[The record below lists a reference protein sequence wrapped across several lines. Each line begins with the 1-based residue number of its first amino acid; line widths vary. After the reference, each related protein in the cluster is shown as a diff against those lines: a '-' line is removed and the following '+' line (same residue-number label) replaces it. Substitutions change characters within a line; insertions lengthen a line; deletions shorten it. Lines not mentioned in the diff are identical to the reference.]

1 MPRRDHNSTTP
12 MMTHLTIRV
21 EGLVQGVGF
30 RWAVRSRAVL
40 MGVSGYVRNEDDGS
54 VTIEAEAEAG
64 VMESFLDWCR
74 QGSDSARVERVLTEP
89 GKVKGF
95 SSFVISF

>member
-1 MPRRDHNSTTP
+1 MIP
-12 MMTHLTIRV
+12 MKTHYAIRV

-30 RWAVRSRAVL
+30 RWAVRSMAAR

-54 VTIEAEAEAG
+54 VTIEAEADAAT
-64 VMESFLDWCR
+64 MELFLEWCR
-74 QGSDSARVERVLTEP
+74 QGPVSAQVDKVLAEP

-95 SSFVISF
+95 SSFEIRF